1 MLIGRVEVSVP
12 YNLLDISYGRAASR
26 SVKSSV
32 IYTKKYIL
40 RQLSG
45 AFVVCVLPASLILSS
60 WTHGIRLRIHTNVAS

>member
-26 SVKSSV
+26 SVNSSV

-45 AFVVCVLPASLILSS
+45 AFVVCVTSITDSFQWDTWHSS
-60 WTHGIRLRIHTNVAS
+60 ENPY